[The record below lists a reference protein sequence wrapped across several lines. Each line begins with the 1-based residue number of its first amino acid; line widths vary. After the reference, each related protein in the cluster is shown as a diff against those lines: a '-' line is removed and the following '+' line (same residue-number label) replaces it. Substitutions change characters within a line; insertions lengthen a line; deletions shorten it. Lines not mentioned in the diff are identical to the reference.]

1 MRAHLLICKK
11 YLSERLFTTA
21 KIFTAKIV
29 RINLNGKT
37 LLYSEGRQ
45 YIQQQKLIVMI
56 TLLPMEAKEQIIS

>member
-11 YLSERLFTTA
+11 YLSERLFTTF
-21 KIFTAKIV
+21 FTAKIV

-56 TLLPMEAKEQIIS
+56 MLLPMEAKEQIIS